1 MDPGEDIIDILY
13 NKNLDDDHRSS
24 SKSPSKVQSSNLV
37 VSHQPRYG
45 FEYHNPP
52 ARNYYDDLF
61 QIQRRQFHGLDS
73 VYGIE
78 KRPALRRTDSG
89 TYFSFP
95 SPSRQEKQRRSIIYG
110 QLRTESNNRVN
121 IEWSSKS
128 DDNQEDFLTPES
140 EEPIYDKW
148 SSVELSNGIIQQDNK
163 DDRISSI
170 NSDTDGGIYNSIDS
184 GIHEYCSITR
194 VHTLIVSFF
203 LISSLSSPYICLL
216 FDLWFLKTLV
226 EQVSYFSSVVLRWLL
241 LNMLIEM

>member
-13 NKNLDDDHRSS
+13 NKNLDIDDQHRGN
-24 SKSPSKVQSSNLV
+24 KSPSKIQSSNI
-37 VSHQPRYG
+37 VSHQQQPRYG

-78 KRPALRRTDSG
+78 KRPALHRTDSG

-95 SPSRQEKQRRSIIYG
+95 SPSRQEKQRRSLIYG
-110 QLRTESNNRVN
+110 QLRAESNNRLN

-128 DDNQEDFLTPES
+128 GDENHEDFLTPES

-148 SSVELSNGIIQQDNK
+148 SSSVELSSNGIIQEDNK
-163 DDRISSI
+163 DDRISSN
-170 NSDTDGGIYNSIDS
+170 NSHTDGGIYNSIDS
-184 GIHEYCSITR
+184 GIHEYCSISR
-194 VHTLIVSFF
+194 VETLISFF
-203 LISSLSSPYICLL
+203 FFFISPLFGVSVCYLICD
-216 FDLWFLKTLV
+216 F
-226 EQVSYFSSVVLRWLL
+226 
-241 LNMLIEM
+241 